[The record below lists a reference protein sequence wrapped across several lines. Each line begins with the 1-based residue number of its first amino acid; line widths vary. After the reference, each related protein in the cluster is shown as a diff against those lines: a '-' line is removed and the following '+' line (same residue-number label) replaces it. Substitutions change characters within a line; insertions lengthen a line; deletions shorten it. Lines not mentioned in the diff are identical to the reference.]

1 MLKSRSCRSF
11 NSHLPLLRAIHH
23 VRHHENVRMLT
34 TPTPFMPR
42 QVSDSLSVGGGA
54 NLNDVSLLGNCG
66 ILVALAVFWR
76 LVHYVILKRS
86 VF

>member
-1 MLKSRSCRSF
+1 MAKIVFDGQTYSGFEDCLVCDGETGEK
-11 NSHLPLLRAIHH
+11 
-23 VRHHENVRMLT
+23 
-34 TPTPFMPR
+34 
-42 QVSDSLSVGGGA
+42 VSDSLSVGGGA